1 MDTKE
6 QAKACYANMK
16 KSSVPCIPTKIPQA
30 PKDPPRIPHVP
41 KIPKVGGDSV
51 PQVGGSKVPS
61 VPSRSASHVRG
72 TSSTRMAANILAKT
86 SLAKGA
92 INDAVCKARN
102 KAKIP
107 AGTDLRK
114 LGFPGIPKDPQG
126 SPRIPKQS

>member
-16 KSSVPCIPTKIPQA
+16 KSSVPCIPT
-30 PKDPPRIPHVP
+30 

-72 TSSTRMAANILAKT
+72 ISSTRMAANILAKT

-114 LGFPGIPKDPQG
+114 LGFPGIPKHP
-126 SPRIPKQS
+126 